1 MTNSYP
7 RELIRMRAPIS
18 LILALFCMFL
28 VPSLSAQADT
38 GKAATAVLVSGPDVG
53 RRAPDFTL
61 PWASKDGLGPA
72 DTPYQL
78 WRDRGKT
85 VVVAFYP
92 RDFTSSGTT
101 QMREFG
107 ERYDSLFGQDVVLV
121 AISSDSLETHGR
133 FASSL
138 NLPFRLLSDPEQRV
152 ARKYGSYDS
161 SGFPR
166 RTVFVIGPDG
176 KVKYRNL
183 DFDAQDPKDYAA
195 LGRAVRSARRG

>member
-1 MTNSYP
+1 
-7 RELIRMRAPIS
+7 MRA
-18 LILALFCMFL
+18 LIPLVLALAGPLF
-28 VPSLSAQADT
+28 VSSVSAQAGAST
-38 GKAATAVLVSGPDVG
+38 PTAVLVSGPDVG

-61 PWASKDGLGPA
+61 PWAGKDGPGPA
-72 DTPYQL
+72 DSPYQL

-85 VVVAFYP
+85 VVLAFYP

-107 ERYDSLFGQDVVLV
+107 QRYDSLFGPEVVLV
-121 AISSDSLETHGR
+121 AISSDSVETHGR

-176 KVKYRNL
+176 RVKYRNL
-183 DFDAQDPKDYAA
+183 DFNAQDPKDYAA
-195 LGRAVRSARRG
+195 LGRAVRSSRGG

>member
-1 MTNSYP
+1 
-7 RELIRMRAPIS
+7 MRGPVLLLTAACWLAGIS
-18 LILALFCMFL
+18 A
-28 VPSLSAQADT
+28 LSAQSDR
-38 GKAATAVLVSGPDVG
+38 KPTAVLVSGPEVG
-53 RRAPDFTL
+53 RTAPDFTL
-61 PWASKDGLGPA
+61 PWASKNGLGPA

-107 ERYDSLFGQDVVLV
+107 ERYDSLFGTDVVLV

-195 LGRAVRSARRG
+195 LGRAVRSAHGA

>member
-1 MTNSYP
+1 
-7 RELIRMRAPIS
+7 MRAPIS
-18 LILALFCMFL
+18 TVLFL
-28 VPSLSAQADT
+28 VSLVHVPSLSAQGGT
-38 GKAATAVLVSGPDVG
+38 GQPTAVLISGPEVG
-53 RRAPDFTL
+53 RMAPDFTL
-61 PWASKDGLGPA
+61 PWANKDGLGPA

-107 ERYDSLFGQDVVLV
+107 ERYDSLFGRDVVLV

-152 ARKYGSYDS
+152 ARKYGSDDS

-195 LGRAVRSARRG
+195 LGRAIRSARGA

>member
-1 MTNSYP
+1 
-7 RELIRMRAPIS
+7 MRAPIA
-18 LILALFCMFL
+18 IALFL
-28 VPSLSAQADT
+28 VCLLHVSSLSAQGNT
-38 GKAATAVLVSGPDVG
+38 GQATAVLVSGPDVG
-53 RRAPDFTL
+53 RMAPDFTL
-61 PWASKDGLGPA
+61 PWANKDGLGPA
-72 DTPYQL
+72 DMPYQL

-85 VVVAFYP
+85 VVIAFYP

-107 ERYDSLFGQDVVLV
+107 ERYDSLFGRDVVLV

-133 FASSL
+133 FAASL

-152 ARKYGSYDS
+152 ARKYGSYGS
-161 SGFPR
+161 SGYPR

-195 LGRAVRSARRG
+195 LGRAVRSAAGA

>member
-1 MTNSYP
+1 
-7 RELIRMRAPIS
+7 MRAPG
-18 LILALFCMFL
+18 LILTAACCLAAM
-28 VPSLSAQADT
+28 PKLSAQSDRNP
-38 GKAATAVLVSGPDVG
+38 TAVLISGPEVG
-53 RRAPDFTL
+53 RMAPDFTL
-61 PWASKDGLGPA
+61 PWANKDGPGPA
-72 DTPYQL
+72 DSPYEL

-85 VVVAFYP
+85 VVIAFYP

-107 ERYDSLFGQDVVLV
+107 ERYDSLFGPDVVLV
-121 AISSDSLETHGR
+121 AINSDSLETHGR

-152 ARKYGSYDS
+152 ARKYGSYGS

-195 LGRAVRSARRG
+195 LGRAVRSARGA

>member
-1 MTNSYP
+1 
-7 RELIRMRAPIS
+7 MRAPIVIALS
-18 LILALFCMFL
+18 LVCLLR
-28 VPSLSAQADT
+28 VSSLSAQGST
-38 GKAATAVLVSGPDVG
+38 GQATAVLISGPEVG
-53 RRAPDFTL
+53 RVAPDFTL
-61 PWASKDGLGPA
+61 PWANKDGLGPA
-72 DTPYQL
+72 DMPYQL

-101 QMREFG
+101 QLREFG
-107 ERYDSLFGQDVVLV
+107 ERYDSLFGPDVVLV

-152 ARKYGSYDS
+152 ARKYGSYGS
-161 SGFPR
+161 SGYPR

-183 DFDAQDPKDYAA
+183 DFDAQDPKDYTA
-195 LGRAVRSARRG
+195 LGRAVRSARGA

>member
-1 MTNSYP
+1 MLAS
-7 RELIRMRAPIS
+7 IS
-18 LILALFCMFL
+18 LILVLACSLL
-28 VPSLSAQADT
+28 VPSLAAQGDT
-38 GKAATAVLVSGPDVG
+38 GNPTAVLISGPDVG

-61 PWASKDGLGPA
+61 PWANKDGLGPA

-101 QMREFG
+101 QLREFG
-107 ERYDSLFGQDVVLV
+107 ERYDSLFGPDVVVV
-121 AISSDSLETHGR
+121 AISSDSLETHAR

-152 ARKYGSYDS
+152 ARKYASYS

-195 LGRAVRSARRG
+195 LGRAVRSARGP

>member
-1 MTNSYP
+1 
-7 RELIRMRAPIS
+7 MRAPV
-18 LILALFCMFL
+18 LLFTAACYLAGM
-28 VPSLSAQADT
+28 PTLSAQSDRNPT
-38 GKAATAVLVSGPDVG
+38 AALVSGPEVG
-53 RRAPDFTL
+53 RMAPDFTL
-61 PWASKDGLGPA
+61 PWANKDGLGPA
-72 DTPYQL
+72 DSPYQL

-85 VVVAFYP
+85 VVIAFYP

-107 ERYDSLFGQDVVLV
+107 QRYDSLFGPDVVVV

-161 SGFPR
+161 SGYPR

-195 LGRAVRSARRG
+195 LGRAVRSARGT